1 MSEEVRKRLL
11 KALNHTL
18 GQDEIRTSVLV
29 LGEGINIQAAGPKAS
44 KDGWD
49 QILKSLWFKAGGDT
63 SDFDHLGSTALQ
75 WSCLV
80 DAYARRNGFRQTSA
94 EKSLQAALCKRL
106 KQLEAKH
113 LESKTLYAEILDA
126 NFANIVWFNLDR
138 RIVRHVPAS
147 RLKETSANKSL
158 LHHGLRLAHTNI
170 WFPYGDSSDPE
181 SIQIGH
187 SNYDQRLME
196 FEDYRDGMM
205 NSWFGWD
212 GSYSQYELRP
222 PGEVYWKLW
231 NKVESWYD
239 LFFLAPLIFV
249 GVSLSRDDWP
259 LWWLLHQR
267 ARNFVPFRRNE
278 DYECPETFYVTC
290 KGADT
295 AHLRGA
301 PAGIELV
308 EFDSYNAMWSFLRKA
323 LAKKPK

>member
-1 MSEEVRKRLL
+1 MSDDIQKRLL

-18 GQDEIRTSVLV
+18 GNDKTRTSVLV
-29 LGEGINIQAAGPKAS
+29 LGEGINIQAAGSKAFRDS
-44 KDGWD
+44 WN
-49 QILKSLWFKAGGDT
+49 QILKSLWVKAGD
-63 SDFDHLGSTALQ
+63 DADNFDHLRSAALQ

-80 DAYARRNGFRQTSA
+80 ELYARHNGTRWTSA
-94 EKSLQAALCKRL
+94 EKGLQAVLCKRM
-106 KQLEAKH
+106 KQLEAKR
-113 LESKTLYAEILDA
+113 LESKTLYAEILNA
-126 NFANIVWFNLDR
+126 NFANIVWFNVDR

-147 RLKETSANKSL
+147 RLKRASANKSL
-158 LHHGLRLAHTNI
+158 LHRGLRLGSTNI
-170 WFPYGDSSDPE
+170 WFPYGDINDPA

-187 SNYDQRLME
+187 SNYDQRLMQ

-222 PGEVYWKLW
+222 PGEVYWRLW
-231 NKVESWYD
+231 NQIESWYD
-239 LFFLAPLIFV
+239 LFFLAPLIFI

-267 ARNFVPFRRNE
+267 ARNFVPFRN
-278 DYECPETFYVTC
+278 DDLYQCPETFYLTC

-295 AHLRGA
+295 THLRGA
-301 PAGIELV
+301 PAGIEIV
-308 EFDSYNAMWSFLRKA
+308 EFDSYDAMWGFLRKA